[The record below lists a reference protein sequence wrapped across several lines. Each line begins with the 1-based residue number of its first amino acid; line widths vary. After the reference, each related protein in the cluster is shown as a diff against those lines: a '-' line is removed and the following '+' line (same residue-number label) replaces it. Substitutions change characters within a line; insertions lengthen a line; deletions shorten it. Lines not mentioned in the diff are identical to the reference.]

1 MTTPTY
7 QSSSVF
13 SVLDVLL
20 VRLIE
25 IVRAGIFRSWSS
37 AIGSGYVWFSGWAF
51 QTPGLNIKQVIAI
64 LLCLSANVSFL
75 DSHALSAI
83 RFVQHNHY
91 INLSRISPLDLH
103 TVHTALDGTR
113 SVLHANRRIAVCLS
127 PMLVVE
133 SQLSSPTD
141 RGLRNK
147 FIKGTLHHQ
156 EMQRFVGVTCM
167 VFNQPVLH
175 AQIERDSMIF
185 STMGSWH
192 ASGQWLIFCL
202 TYSLA
207 LTTVCLRF
215 KATVLFRSELSSY
228 SWNHW
233 ENFKGCKNQ
242 GLLTCHQGR
251 P

>member
-1 MTTPTY
+1 
-7 QSSSVF
+7 
-13 SVLDVLL
+13 
-20 VRLIE
+20 
-25 IVRAGIFRSWSS
+25 
-37 AIGSGYVWFSGWAF
+37 
-51 QTPGLNIKQVIAI
+51 
-64 LLCLSANVSFL
+64 
-75 DSHALSAI
+75 
-83 RFVQHNHY
+83 
-91 INLSRISPLDLH
+91 
-103 TVHTALDGTR
+103 
-113 SVLHANRRIAVCLS
+113 
-127 PMLVVE
+127 
-133 SQLSSPTD
+133 
-141 RGLRNK
+141 
-147 FIKGTLHHQ
+147 
-156 EMQRFVGVTCM
+156 MQRFVGVTCM

-251 P
+251 PWRFGHRSCLFLNLQGFFLLISSSDQFLSTTPVNGPLIMQKTWTISTEYCLFSMEKYHQVHLRSLLTRCQYTRKGIIGTLAQTYSLWLWWPQSDHCRPLDVY